1 MIIVAPLLFILV
13 LWVLTCLSATGLS
26 VYRILKGK
34 GQEGEK
40 EETSTSSKS
49 GFESYERT
57 KKKTCYS
64 KSNQSVSQGYA
75 QRPTRKPYKNNKTS
89 SPKNY
94 KGSTNK
100 PTQSNSKTYKA
111 QNPKA
116 KSQTKPRVEEERI
129 VASPVYDGV
138 TIEELRSQMTPDN
151 ADIVSAEGLED
162 VIEAALERDALK
174 EQLGV
179 S

>member
-40 EETSTSSKS
+40 EESSTASKS
-49 GFESYERT
+49 GFESYEGT
-57 KKKTCYS
+57 KNYS
-64 KSNQSVSQGYA
+64 KSNQRRSQGYA
-75 QRPTRKPYKNNKTS
+75 QRSTQKPYKNNKTS

-100 PTQSNSKTYKA
+100 PAQSNSKTYKA
-111 QNPKA
+111 
-116 KSQTKPRVEEERI
+116 KSQIKPRVEEERI

>member
-49 GFESYERT
+49 GFESYEET

-64 KSNQSVSQGYA
+64 KSNQRMSQGYT
-75 QRPTRKPYKNNKTS
+75 QRPTQKPYKNNKTS
-89 SPKNY
+89 SLNNY

-100 PTQSNSKTYKA
+100 YTQSNSKTTT

-138 TIEELRSQMTPDN
+138 TIEDLRSQMTPDN